1 MQETENLLKT
11 LNVKSLLEALLV
23 YTPKGYKDLNLL
35 KHFELGL
42 SGVLEVGILEKRN
55 YAKVLK
61 IFAYSKR
68 FYKNLELVFFNY
80 SAFHHSQFKTGESLF
95 IYGKL
100 EQSSFNQAYIINTP
114 KILTEF
120 GKISLIFKKVK
131 NHKKIQENLQ
141 KLISLENL
149 KKEGIKENIARLLL
163 EIFFPTPHFVK
174 DFETN
179 KNFPSQHLNALKYIE
194 MLFYM
199 KNLER
204 KKLQFN
210 AKIACPNNSE
220 RLKAFITSLPFK
232 LTNDQQNAIKE
243 IQSDLTSPIAC
254 KRLIVG
260 DVGCGKTMVILASM
274 VLAYPNKTLLMVPT
288 SILAKQLYNE
298 ALKFLPPYFEVELL
312 LGGSYKK
319 RSNHLFETI
328 THVVIGTQALLF
340 DKRDLNEFA
349 LVITDEQHRFGTK
362 QRYQLEK
369 MASSKGNKPHSLQ
382 FSATPIPRTL
392 ALAKSAFVK
401 TTMIREIP
409 YPKEIETL
417 VLHKRDFKIV
427 MEKISEE
434 IAKNHQVIV
443 VYPLVNESEKIP
455 YLSLSEGASFWQ
467 KRFKNVYTTSGQDK
481 NKEEVIEEFREFGSI
496 LLATTLI
503 EVGISLPRLSVMVI
517 LAPERLGLA
526 TLHQLR
532 GRVSRNGLKGY
543 CFLCTIQEENER
555 LEKFADELD
564 GFKIAELDLEYR
576 KSGDLLQGGEQSGNS
591 FEYIDLAKDENIIA
605 EVKQDFLKAA
615 SVSRGTFEN

>member
-1 MQETENLLKT
+1 
-11 LNVKSLLEALLV
+11 
-23 YTPKGYKDLNLL
+23 
-35 KHFELGL
+35 
-42 SGVLEVGILEKRN
+42 
-55 YAKVLK
+55 
-61 IFAYSKR
+61 
-68 FYKNLELVFFNY
+68 
-80 SAFHHSQFKTGESLF
+80 
-95 IYGKL
+95 
-100 EQSSFNQAYIINTP
+100 
-114 KILTEF
+114 
-120 GKISLIFKKVK
+120 
-131 NHKKIQENLQ
+131 
-141 KLISLENL
+141 
-149 KKEGIKENIARLLL
+149 ENIAHLLL

-199 KNLER
+199 KNLDR

-220 RLKAFITSLPFK
+220 RLKAFIASLPFK
-232 LTNDQQNAIKE
+232 LTRDQQNAIKE
-243 IQSDLTSPIAC
+243 IQNDLTSPIAC
-254 KRLIVG
+254 KRLIIG

-274 VLAYPNKTLLMVPT
+274 VLAYPNKTLLMAPT

-312 LGGSYKK
+312 LGGSHKK
-319 RSNHLFETI
+319 QSNHLFEKI

-467 KRFKNVYTTSGQDK
+467 KRFKKVYTTSGQDK
-481 NKEEVIEEFREFGSI
+481 NKEEVIEEFRELGSI

-605 EVKQDFLKAA
+605 EVKQDFLKNA
-615 SVSRGTFEN
+615 SVSQGTFEN